1 MILVKRQSLVCQFLG
16 VRTYAPVEV
25 THKQCEKM
33 LHKQCEKMLY
43 VPDMANSLLKVQG
56 FRLDG
61 ALDNLI

>member
-33 LHKQCEKMLY
+33 LY

-56 FRLDG
+56 LRLDG